1 MRVKSLSELG
11 KGGWKVS
18 SITPIKTATN
28 QSIDKTPVKR
38 LKSVNVKMTPQQML
52 FIAAQARWPEIESE
66 YPANIPGRKFRID
79 MALPNIGLALELDG
93 WQWHAKHLEDF
104 KRDRRRQNL
113 LVTHGW
119 RVLRFTAEDV
129 KKDIDGCLQMIEDAI
144 NAPAGIFLAAD
155 KKQES

>member
-1 MRVKSLSELG
+1 M
-11 KGGWKVS
+11 
-18 SITPIKTATN
+18 TPIKAVSN
-28 QSIDKTPVKR
+28 PAVDKNLVKR
-38 LKSVNVKMTPQQML
+38 TLRSINVKITPQQML
-52 FIAAQARWPEIESE
+52 FMAAQAKWPELESE

-79 MALPNIGLALELDG
+79 MALPAIGLALELDG

-129 KKDIDGCLQMIEDAI
+129 KKDIEGCLQMIEDAI
-144 NAPAGIFLAAD
+144 NAPVGFLNSNVT
-155 KKQES
+155 KEVL